1 MDEFNPTPEEKEPWE
16 QPDRA
21 PHANTDAEANAA
33 APVPPAPDYADSI
46 PQPVLPTQQEAWP
59 APENRQGTAPRQ
71 AYPTSPAPRMPYP
84 QQAQQGIPYAPGAM
98 QSQPQA
104 YYPAGAAPA
113 GYPAA
118 DPAVFQKA
126 HGIHKRIREAEG
138 FCIFIAFVNSLLGCA
153 LALLPNFF
161 LDLGYTA
168 GQATAFIFIGL
179 LFFALALGVHFRSR
193 VCCLIGLIFMCLDTG
208 LTIFSL
214 ALGYFTFTPSSVGS
228 YTVIRILVLLAL
240 IFGTIACFQYHSLK
254 KRYAAVPDPSVQ
266 VLFARRKLFGSAG
279 AVVKVVLCGI
289 MAVVSIGC
297 GVYSIV
303 NQVIALNGVNW
314 PAYTV
319 EEAGVTIALPEGA
332 QTTSN
337 SGFVTAEYSGSDL
350 YAGFLF
356 VPDYASEDI
365 YGSMG
370 LEAYLRMQLATQI
383 EDDNAE
389 FSTGNLADGTLYVQ
403 AYSTAVDGVV
413 SAYRILGHGED
424 IQFLQYSERGSSV
437 TTSFQNKAVSF
448 FDSLT
453 FTE

>member
-1 MDEFNPTPEEKEPWE
+1 M
-16 QPDRA
+16 
-21 PHANTDAEANAA
+21 
-33 APVPPAPDYADSI
+33 
-46 PQPVLPTQQEAWP
+46 
-59 APENRQGTAPRQ
+59 
-71 AYPTSPAPRMPYP
+71 
-84 QQAQQGIPYAPGAM
+84 
-98 QSQPQA
+98 
-104 YYPAGAAPA
+104 
-113 GYPAA
+113 
-118 DPAVFQKA
+118 
-126 HGIHKRIREAEG
+126 
-138 FCIFIAFVNSLLGCA
+138 
-153 LALLPNFF
+153 
-161 LDLGYTA
+161 
-168 GQATAFIFIGL
+168 
-179 LFFALALGVHFRSR
+179 
-193 VCCLIGLIFMCLDTG
+193 
-208 LTIFSL
+208 
-214 ALGYFTFTPSSVGS
+214 
-228 YTVIRILVLLAL
+228 
-240 IFGTIACFQYHSLK
+240 
-254 KRYAAVPDPSVQ
+254 
-266 VLFARRKLFGSAG
+266 LFARRKLFGSAG

>member
-1 MDEFNPTPEEKEPWE
+1 
-16 QPDRA
+16 
-21 PHANTDAEANAA
+21 
-33 APVPPAPDYADSI
+33 
-46 PQPVLPTQQEAWP
+46 
-59 APENRQGTAPRQ
+59 
-71 AYPTSPAPRMPYP
+71 MPCC
-84 QQAQQGIPYAPGAM
+84 
-98 QSQPQA
+98 
-104 YYPAGAAPA
+104 
-113 GYPAA
+113 
-118 DPAVFQKA
+118 
-126 HGIHKRIREAEG
+126 RT
-138 FCIFIAFVNSLLGCA
+138 
-153 LALLPNFF
+153 F

-193 VCCLIGLIFMCLDTG
+193 VCCLIGLIFVCLDTG

-266 VLFARRKLFGSAG
+266 VLFARRKKLFGSAG

-319 EEAGVTIALPEGA
+319 EEAGVTVALPEGA

-356 VPDYASEDI
+356 VPDYAS
-365 YGSMG
+365 
-370 LEAYLRMQLATQI
+370 
-383 EDDNAE
+383 
-389 FSTGNLADGTLYVQ
+389 
-403 AYSTAVDGVV
+403 
-413 SAYRILGHGED
+413 RIFMAAWGWRPTCAGD
-424 IQFLQYSERGSSV
+424 
-437 TTSFQNKAVSF
+437 T
-448 FDSLT
+448 D
-453 FTE
+453 

>member
-1 MDEFNPTPEEKEPWE
+1 M
-16 QPDRA
+16 
-21 PHANTDAEANAA
+21 
-33 APVPPAPDYADSI
+33 
-46 PQPVLPTQQEAWP
+46 
-59 APENRQGTAPRQ
+59 
-71 AYPTSPAPRMPYP
+71 
-84 QQAQQGIPYAPGAM
+84 
-98 QSQPQA
+98 
-104 YYPAGAAPA
+104 
-113 GYPAA
+113 
-118 DPAVFQKA
+118 
-126 HGIHKRIREAEG
+126 
-138 FCIFIAFVNSLLGCA
+138 
-153 LALLPNFF
+153 
-161 LDLGYTA
+161 
-168 GQATAFIFIGL
+168 
-179 LFFALALGVHFRSR
+179 
-193 VCCLIGLIFMCLDTG
+193 
-208 LTIFSL
+208 
-214 ALGYFTFTPSSVGS
+214 
-228 YTVIRILVLLAL
+228 
-240 IFGTIACFQYHSLK
+240 
-254 KRYAAVPDPSVQ
+254 PDPSVQ

-319 EEAGVTIALPEGA
+319 EEAGVTVALPEGA